1 MPVGSFAVE
10 VSRFPTFYE
19 GVPFPTVAL
28 PALCQIGFLINARAR
43 AVSASG
49 RCWRGCWFTR
59 TALMRGSRRAGSYR
73 QAALRMIKS
82 ICGGAR
88 VKVLRLSSHSL
99 FLHDCIQR
107 LISRSESRAVLRTCP
122 SGLLASIRSGIQPW
136 PPLRHCAMVSAG
148 QTRPRGLSGLS
159 ARPPD

>member
-1 MPVGSFAVE
+1 MPVGPFAVE
-10 VSRFPTFYE
+10 VSRFRTFYE
-19 GVPFPTVAL
+19 GAPFPTVAL
-28 PALCQIGFLINARAR
+28 PALCQIGFLINTRAR
-43 AVSASG
+43 AVSAFA

-99 FLHDCIQR
+99 FFHDCILR
-107 LISRSESRAVLRTCP
+107 LKFPDRSRARFCGHVRADCWHRFATAAFDLHPTVAAIEALRD
-122 SGLLASIRSGIQPW
+122 GISKNAPGFE
-136 PPLRHCAMVSAG
+136 RAFS
-148 QTRPRGLSGLS
+148 
-159 ARPPD
+159 